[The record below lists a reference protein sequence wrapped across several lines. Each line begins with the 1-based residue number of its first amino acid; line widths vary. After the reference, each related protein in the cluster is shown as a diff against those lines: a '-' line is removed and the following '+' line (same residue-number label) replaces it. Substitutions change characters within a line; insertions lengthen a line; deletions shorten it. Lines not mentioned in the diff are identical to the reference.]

1 MKSAKYWITVVSKD
15 HLQRGVSGGFMQ
27 VNHGKEGPLKRI
39 SENDW
44 VIFYSPKLT
53 MKGDDKLQAFTA
65 IGQANDGL
73 VYQHR
78 MSDDFIPYRRN
89 IRYYECT
96 EISIIPLI
104 DDLEFIKNK
113 SSWGYPFRFGFFEI
127 GKHDF
132 KLLKEKLLG
141 SAFVETINQ

>member
-27 VNHGKEGPLKRI
+27 VNHGKERPLKRI

-53 MKGDDKLQAFTA
+53 MKGDDKLQAFT
-65 IGQANDGL
+65 ANDGL

-127 GKHDF
+127 GEHDF